1 MNAIETVARNLLRDR
16 ERASLLSSRLLNYAD
31 ELATALLGY
40 GTLESTDEELELSF
54 RDMKELMDTERAE
67 SAFSIVA
74 TLTEAETAL
83 LDAEVVRA
91 ITHRAKIATYLP
103 TLESLDGKWAYFR
116 NA

>member
-54 RDMKELMDTERAE
+54 RDMKELMDTEISYEEINRKWAKKP
-67 SAFSIVA
+67 
-74 TLTEAETAL
+74 TLKL
-83 LDAEVVRA
+83 LYQKYIWGNRQ
-91 ITHRAKIATYLP
+91 KIAFWNLKKRF
-103 TLESLDGKWAYFR
+103 GKGER
-116 NA
+116 ND